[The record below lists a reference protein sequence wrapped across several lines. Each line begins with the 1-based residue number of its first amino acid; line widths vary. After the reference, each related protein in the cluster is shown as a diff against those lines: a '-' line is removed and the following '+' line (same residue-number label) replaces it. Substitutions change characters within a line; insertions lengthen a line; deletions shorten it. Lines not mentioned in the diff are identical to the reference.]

1 MDQDTKRKQPT
12 QNDYKKDESLPL
24 QEELDRMVDE
34 GGGVFTFDEPITDE
48 LIHQTNPKS
57 D

>member
-12 QNDYKKDESLPL
+12 QKDYKKDETLSL
-24 QEELDRMVDE
+24 QEELDRMMDE
-34 GGGVFTFDEPITDE
+34 GGGIITVDEPISDE
-48 LIHQTNPKS
+48 LIHQSNLKS